1 MAATTTLQKTAAEQF
16 LLQVCRDVDRA
27 YAEYV
32 GPNFRHHN
40 VWFPGNAEA
49 LKKGMADNLRQNPQK
64 KLEIKQSIEEGDRV
78 AVMSHVTFKPGD
90 RGYSLMHLFRFE
102 NGKIAELW
110 DIAQEIPQDSPNAN
124 GAF

>member
-1 MAATTTLQKTAAEQF
+1 MAATTTAQKTAAEQF
-16 LLQVCRDVDRA
+16 LIQVCRDVDRA
-27 YAEYV
+27 YAEFV

>member
-16 LLQVCRDVDRA
+16 LQLVCRDVDRA
-27 YAEYV
+27 YAEFV
-32 GPNFRHHN
+32 APNFRHHN

-102 NGKIAELW
+102 KGKIAELW

>member
-1 MAATTTLQKTAAEQF
+1 MAATTTSQKTAAERF
-16 LLQVCRDVDRA
+16 LQQVCIDVDRA

-40 VWFPGNAEA
+40 VWFPGHADA
-49 LKKGMADNLRQNPQK
+49 LKQGMADNLRQNPQK
-64 KLEIKQSIEEGDRV
+64 KLAIKQSIEEGDRV
-78 AVMSHVTFKPGD
+78 AVLSHVTFGADD
-90 RGYSLMHLFRFE
+90 RGYALMHLFRFE

-110 DIAQEIPQDSPNAN
+110 DVAQEIPQDSPNAN